1 MKELTFII
9 SRVTRKC
16 PFSKKIIKPKTM
28 LCLFNKYQYNN
39 FVTEITN
46 LLSSRLPDDII
57 NIIID
62 FTNYKKLLNKTGLE
76 KFVNWIPNSSANF
89 LSTIR
94 LKNRKNYLLIDTSD
108 SDSDSNSDL
117 SEED

>member
-1 MKELTFII
+1 MKEPTFIV
-9 SRVTRKC
+9 SRVTKRC

-39 FVTEITN
+39 FVVEITK
-46 LLSSRLPDDII
+46 LLSSRLPDEII
-57 NIIID
+57 NIIIE
-62 FTNYKKLLNKTGLE
+62 FTNYKNLLNRTGLE
-76 KFVNWIPNSSANF
+76 KFVNWVPNSNANF

-108 SDSDSNSDL
+108 SDSDSDSDL

>member
-1 MKELTFII
+1 MKEPTFII

-39 FVTEITN
+39 FVVEITK
-46 LLSSRLPDDII
+46 LLSSKLPDEII
-57 NIIID
+57 NIIIE

-76 KFVNWIPNSSANF
+76 KFVNWQNKDYKSS
-89 LSTIR
+89 LSIMR
-94 LKNRKNYLLIDTSD
+94 LKNRKNLLSLDTSD
-108 SDSDSNSDL
+108 DDSDSDL